1 MAINTFSKNSISIIV
16 SLLLVII
23 LSESKLFFF
32 FTESY
37 LGRSILIIIILFA
50 SYLNKILG
58 IVCVFIII
66 IMFNSNMLS
75 SFEGFDNNTNASSN
89 EKIQNIKNEIATKIN
104 ENELT
109 STSMPGAG
117 GSGTYQPNTT
127 TTSTTKSMPGAGGSG
142 TYQPNTTT
150 TSTTTSMPGAG
161 GSGTY
166 QPSKINVTT
175 KTKNNAVEGFDL
187 QATENNI
194 KRGKQSNSI
203 QVNPYLKTS
212 LDVAPYEG
220 HIHANSFNEGF
231 SLF

>member
-1 MAINTFSKNSISIIV
+1 MAVNTLSKNSISIIV
-16 SLLLVII
+16 ALLLVII

-37 LGRSILIIIILFA
+37 LGRSILILILLFA

-66 IMFNSNMLS
+66 IMFNSNKFLN
-75 SFEGFDNNTNASSN
+75 FEGFTNSP
-89 EKIQNIKNEIATKIN
+89 
-104 ENELT
+104 T

-117 GSGTYQPNTT
+117 GSGVRQPTNV
-127 TTSTTKSMPGAGGSG
+127 SSMPGANGGG
-142 TYQPNTTT
+142 VYNP
-150 TSTTTSMPGAG
+150 TSVLDN
-161 GSGTY
+161 
-166 QPSKINVTT
+166 QIPSKINVST
-175 KTKNNAVEGFDL
+175 KTKNSAIEGFDL
-187 QATENNI
+187 QSTENTI

-203 QVNPYLKTS
+203 QVSPYLKAS
-212 LDVAPYEG
+212 VDVAPYEG

>member
-127 TTSTTKSMPGAGGSG
+127 TTSTT
-142 TYQPNTTT
+142 
-150 TSTTTSMPGAG
+150 TSMPGAG